1 MSYQSLQADSLTLS
15 KATRLI
21 ARQLEVFPA
30 RKQESGEK
38 YKLAVSAVNT
48 GNFVLKLQ
56 RN

>member
-1 MSYQSLQADSLTLS
+1 VSYQSLQADSLTLS